1 MSDCD
6 PMEVA
11 CQVPLSMEFS
21 IECTAV
27 PSSRGYFRPRDS
39 TELRSSA
46 LQADSLPV
54 EPQGKPKNTG
64 VGSLFLLQQIFP
76 TQESNWGLLPT
87 LLYQLSY
94 QGIHSSKQ
102 QYDVENNFLS
112 FFKLEKKLRERDVNQ
127 IKKGK

>member
-1 MSDCD
+1 MDYTVYGILLARIL
-6 PMEVA
+6 EWVA
-11 CQVPLSMEFS
+11 IPFS
-21 IECTAV
+21 
-27 PSSRGYFRPRDS
+27 R
-39 TELRSSA
+39 RSS
-46 LQADSLPV
+46 QPMDWTQVSLIAGRFFTSWATG
-54 EPQGKPKNTG
+54 ETQNTG

-102 QYDVENNFLS
+102 QYDVENKFLS

>member
-1 MSDCD
+1 MDWT
-6 PMEVA
+6 
-11 CQVPLSMEFS
+11 QV
-21 IECTAV
+21 
-27 PSSRGYFRPRDS
+27 
-39 TELRSSA
+39 
-46 LQADSLPV
+46 SLIAGRFFTSWATR
-54 EPQGKPKNTG
+54 ETQNTG

-102 QYDVENNFLS
+102 QYDVENKFLS

>member
-1 MSDCD
+1 MDYTVYGILLARIL
-6 PMEVA
+6 EWVA
-11 CQVPLSMEFS
+11 IPFS
-21 IECTAV
+21 
-27 PSSRGYFRPRDS
+27 R
-39 TELRSSA
+39 RSS
-46 LQADSLPV
+46 QPMDWTQVSLIAGRFFTSWATR
-54 EPQGKPKNTG
+54 ETQNTG